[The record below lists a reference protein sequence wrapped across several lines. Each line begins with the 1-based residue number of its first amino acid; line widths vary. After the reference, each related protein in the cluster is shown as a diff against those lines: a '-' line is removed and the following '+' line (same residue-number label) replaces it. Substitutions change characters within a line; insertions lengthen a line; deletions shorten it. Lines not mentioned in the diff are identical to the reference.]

1 MNAQQIK
8 LVKESWG
15 FIIVKPEEAGQL
27 FYARLFETAP
37 ELRHLFHGNI
47 KEQARKLMSMV
58 TLIVSKLEKLDTII
72 HEIKSLAVR
81 HNKYGARR
89 EHYSA
94 VGDSLMWTLKSGLG
108 DRWTTD
114 TETAWLLVFKI
125 LSEAMIENQ
134 QAAVAST
141 K

>member
-15 FIIVKPEEAGQL
+15 FVIVKPEEAGQM
-27 FYARLFETAP
+27 FYTRLFETAP
-37 ELRHLFHGNI
+37 ELQHLFHGNI

-58 TLIVSKLEKLDTII
+58 TLIVSKLERLDTVIQ
-72 HEIKSLAVR
+72 EIKSLAVR

-94 VGDSLMWTLKSGLG
+94 VGDSLIWTLKKGLG
-108 DRWTTD
+108 DRWTIE

-125 LSEAMIENQ
+125 LSEAMIQNQ
-134 QAAVAST
+134 LAAAT
-141 K
+141 AAR